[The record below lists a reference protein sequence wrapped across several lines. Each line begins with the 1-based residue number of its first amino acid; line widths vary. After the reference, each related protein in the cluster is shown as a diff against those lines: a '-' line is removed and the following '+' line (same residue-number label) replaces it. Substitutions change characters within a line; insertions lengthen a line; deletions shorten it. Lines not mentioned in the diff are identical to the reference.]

1 MTNLPECLQKFAT
14 VTTVHPMTTPSL
26 SEIAKK
32 LPTIDLPK
40 VNLPKV
46 DLPKF
51 DLPKFDA
58 SRLPKLPKLDL
69 GALHS
74 IDLTHM
80 DIRKVN
86 TDAVLN
92 NPVVKQATD
101 LGYTAVG
108 FAVLGLQKI
117 QVRRRELLSQLTA
130 RRNTAQ

>member
-1 MTNLPECLQKFAT
+1 MTNLAQCLQKFADT
-14 VTTVHPMTTPSL
+14 VTVCSMTTPTL
-26 SEIAKK
+26 SDLAKK
-32 LPTIDLPK
+32 LPSIDLPK
-40 VNLPKV
+40 VNLPKI
-46 DLPKF
+46 

-58 SRLPKLPKLDL
+58 SRLPKLPKFDL
-69 GALHS
+69 PSIHS

-86 TDAVLN
+86 ADAVLN

-108 FAVLGLQKI
+108 FAVLGVQKL
-117 QVRRRELLSQLTA
+117 QVRRRELINQITA